1 MNNDSKNEAGTSP
14 EAPLG
19 LSPFAFARVS
29 PEASLG
35 TSSALTAS
43 TKASPLDLTT
53 ELRDLGQRIAGLR
66 DALGYSADEFAD
78 LLGEDREVYSTYE
91 KTGFNIP
98 ASLLMHIA
106 NVANVDMGVLLTG
119 KSAHL
124 DTFQVVR
131 AGEGRKVDRFPGY
144 HFQDLAYAYS
154 GKTMQPLL
162 VTLQASDEP
171 AALVTHSGQ
180 EFNYV
185 TKGTVILVFADREIE
200 LHVGDSVYFN
210 PMLPHGQRCGS
221 DEPATFVTMIM
232 E

>member
-1 MNNDSKNEAGTSP
+1 MVDSVTPEIAAELKN
-14 EAPLG
+14 
-19 LSPFAFARVS
+19 
-29 PEASLG
+29 
-35 TSSALTAS
+35 
-43 TKASPLDLTT
+43 
-53 ELRDLGQRIAGLR
+53 LGQRIEGLR
-66 DALGYSADEFAD
+66 DALGYSVEEFAD
-78 LLGEDREVYSTYE
+78 LLGEDRETYRQFE
-91 KTGFNIP
+91 ETGYDVP

-106 NVANVDMGVLLTG
+106 SIAKVDMGVLLTG
-119 KSAHL
+119 QSTHL
-124 DTFQVVR
+124 DTYQVVR
-131 AGEGRKVDRFPGY
+131 AGQGRAVDRFPGY

-162 VTLQASDEP
+162 VTLQPTDEP

-200 LHVGDSVYFN
+200 LNVGDSVYFN
-210 PMLPHGQRCGS
+210 PRLPHGQRCGS

>member
-1 MNNDSKNEAGTSP
+1 MNEATS
-14 EAPLG
+14 ESMSSVTDDL
-19 LSPFAFARVS
+19 V
-29 PEASLG
+29 
-35 TSSALTAS
+35 SSATAS
-43 TKASPLDLTT
+43 ADPQDFAA
-53 ELRDLGQRIAGLR
+53 ELAELGQRIAGLR

-78 LLGEDREVYSTYE
+78 LLGEDREIYSRYE
-91 KTGFNIP
+91 RTGFNVP

-106 NVANVDMGVLLTG
+106 NIAKVDMGVLLTG
-119 KSAHL
+119 KSTHL
-124 DTFQVVR
+124 DTFQVVK

-162 VTLQASDEP
+162 VTLQPSDDP
-171 AALVTHSGQ
+171 AELVTHSGQ

-210 PMLPHGQRCGS
+210 PELPHGQRCGS